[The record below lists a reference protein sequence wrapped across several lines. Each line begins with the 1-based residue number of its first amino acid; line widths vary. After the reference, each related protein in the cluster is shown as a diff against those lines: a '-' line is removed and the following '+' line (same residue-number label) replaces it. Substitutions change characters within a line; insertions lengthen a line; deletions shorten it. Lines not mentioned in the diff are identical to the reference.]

1 VHRAII
7 AGDSETG
14 VTIMRVVK
22 ALDAGPMLAKVSRAI
37 GPNDTSAEVER
48 DLSSNGAAL
57 LVVTLDALTEG
68 RAREIPQIDG
78 DATYA
83 HRLTKDDGLVDW
95 SRPAVAIHNQIRGL
109 HPWPHAFTFARGQRL
124 ILHRSAPG
132 DSDVEAVAPA
142 TIVEAAGDRI
152 VVGTG
157 TGSLNL
163 LVVQVEG
170 KRPMAAREFLA
181 GHPLTAG
188 ERFTAVP

>member
-1 VHRAII
+1 MRAILTYHSIDESGSAISISEAVFRAQI
-7 AGDSETG
+7 AW
-14 VTIMRVVK
+14 
-22 ALDAGPMLAKVSRAI
+22 LAKSDVR
-37 GPNDTSAEVER
+37 
-48 DLSSNGAAL
+48 
-57 LVVTLDALTEG
+57 VVTLDALTEG
-68 RAREIPQIDG
+68 RAREIPQVDA

-83 HRLTKDDGLVDW
+83 HRLTKEDGLVDW

-132 DSDVEAVAPA
+132 DSNLESVAPA

-181 GHPLTAG
+181 GHPLTAC